1 MMVTP
6 TGLFML
12 ISFFIVVDVRW
23 TSANIGLS
31 VVEALLL
38 AASLLL
44 GPFAILICYLRSRS
58 REASLYMF
66 INVYKTLYIYIYVCL
81 FQDQEYKILLRFVPV
96 M

>member
-31 VVEALLL
+31 VVGALLL
-38 AASLLL
+38 TASLLFGL
-44 GPFAILICYLRSRS
+44 FAILICYLKQVKRG
-58 REASLYMF
+58 ESLY
-66 INVYKTLYIYIYVCL
+66 VY
-81 FQDQEYKILLRFVPV
+81 
-96 M
+96 